1 MHETLI
7 MWGLRIHNLTF
18 VSREAVSRFK
28 PMIFKSKI
36 IIINLATYM
45 FVLFS
50 LYDNHNVGH
59 ILYQFASS

>member
-1 MHETLI
+1 MHEALI
-7 MWGLRIHNLTF
+7 IWGLRIRSLTS

-50 LYDNHNVGH
+50 LYDNHKVGL